1 MATHAR
7 LRRSVPAPAT
17 ALSRL
22 AACLGQYGDGAAAT
36 KLALLHALE
45 GAPQRSAAQVAG
57 LHEALCFLYAY
68 PDTPE
73 VFAAVERLLRVFADR
88 ADLTRHRRALEN
100 SGIAGTDIVYPF
112 AASTARWLADAWGNR
127 LTVAWEAA
135 PEAALETRLPL
146 LTLWAERAV
155 FDEPPLDMRAWIDAL
170 RGPDTDATFLIRRS
184 KASTGTTLLGDQL
197 YDELGLT
204 LRLGPGPDTPARTRA
219 RVARHPLTCQ
229 ERPLRTGRPDL
240 RSVVLEPPKAV
251 RDVPRREAVR
261 LIDLARAA
269 MVTRKRDLYSFAAAE
284 PADVTM
290 IDCGDGLEFACYGVR
305 PDQRLLLDAVYSFLM
320 LRNGV
325 PVGYALASALWRSSE
340 LAYNVFDTY
349 RGGEAAWIYGRL
361 LAIMR
366 ARFGVE
372 TFTIY
377 PYQLGHDN
385 DEGLQSGAWWF
396 YYKLG
401 FRPKDPDVHALAE
414 REAARV
420 ARRRGYRTGLATLK
434 RLVRANL
441 FLHLGPER
449 SDVIGAIPTDRIAL
463 AATALVRDRCGADR
477 ERATRVL
484 ADEAAE
490 KLGAGAWRRW
500 PAGERLAWERWAPL
514 LALLGDTGAWP
525 GDERAALV
533 ATVRAKGGPRE
544 SDYVARFDAHPRLPA
559 AVARLGR

>member
-1 MATHAR
+1 MAPSAR
-7 LRRSVPAPAT
+7 PTRSAAAPAT
-17 ALSRL
+17 AALRL
-22 AACLGQYGDGAAAT
+22 AACLGQYGGEAAAT
-36 KLALLHALE
+36 KLALLHVLE
-45 GAPQRSAAQVAG
+45 GAPLRSAAGVAR

-73 VFAAVERLLRVFADR
+73 VFATVERMLRAFENR
-88 ADLTRHRRALEN
+88 SDLVRYRRALEN

-112 AASTARWLADAWGNR
+112 GASTARWLAGAWGNR
-127 LTVAWEAA
+127 LTVAWEAEPA
-135 PEAALETRLPL
+135 PALETRLPL

-155 FDEPPLDMRAWIDAL
+155 FDEPPLEMRAWIDAL
-170 RGPDTDATFLIRRS
+170 RGTDTDAAFLVRRS
-184 KASTGTTLLGDQL
+184 AAVTGTSLLGDQL

-204 LRLGPGPDTPARTRA
+204 LRLAPGPDTPARTRA
-219 RVARHPLTCQ
+219 RLQGHPLTCQ

-240 RSVVLEPPKAV
+240 RRVVLEPPAAV

-269 MVTRKRDLYSFAAAE
+269 MVTRKRDLYSFAAAD
-284 PADVTM
+284 PADVAL
-290 IDCGDGLEFACYGVR
+290 IDCGDGLEFACYGVK
-305 PDQRLLLDAVYSFLM
+305 PEQRLLLDAVCSFLM

-340 LAYNVFDTY
+340 IAYNVFDTY

-366 ARFGVE
+366 ATFGVD

-385 DEGLQSGAWWF
+385 EEGLQSGAWWF

-401 FRPKDPDVHALAE
+401 FRPKDPDVRALAD

-420 ARRRGYRTGLATLK
+420 ARRRGYRTSLATLK
-434 RLVRANL
+434 RLVRVNL
-441 FLHLGPER
+441 FLHLGHER
-449 SDVIGAIPTDRIAL
+449 SDVIGAIQTDRVAL
-463 AATALVRDRCGADR
+463 AATALVRDRFGADR

-490 KLGAGAWRRW
+490 RLGAGAWRRW
-500 PAGERLAWERWAPL
+500 SAGERLAWERWAPL
-514 LALLGDTGAWP
+514 LALLGEAAAWP
-525 GDERAALV
+525 DDERAALV
-533 ATVRAKGGPRE
+533 ETVRAKGGARE
-544 SDYVARFDAHPRLPA
+544 RDFVTRFDSHPRLPS
-559 AVARLGR
+559 AVARLGG